1 MPAPRGPA
9 RGTRQRK
16 ALAAPAEDPE
26 ALVSIT
32 IRLPDRLR
40 HKAHAA
46 AAALNISLNEY
57 VLRLVEQAPM
67 PEPAQEP
74 LPLAETA

>member
-1 MPAPRGPA
+1 MPAARGPR

-26 ALVSIT
+26 APVSIT

-40 HKAHAA
+40 HKAHQA
-46 AAALNISLNEY
+46 AAALNISTNEY
-57 VLRLVEQAPM
+57 VTQLLEQAPM
-67 PEPAQEP
+67 PAAAQDP